1 MQLVLVGGRQLP
13 NKEPAT
19 VGGADKNKRGHS
31 NEKTTVAVYKFK
43 LFSIHI
49 FKLKVVTKPWAVMVP
64 MTPS

>member
-13 NKEPAT
+13 NKELAT
-19 VGGADKNKRGHS
+19 VGGAYKTSEAIQMKRHLS
-31 NEKTTVAVYKFK
+31 QCLKFQ

-49 FKLKVVTKPWAVMVP
+49 LKLKVVTNPWAVMFP